1 MTGLPIKAF
10 FQGLFL
16 ILLALLL
23 LDNNRMKQQ
32 NDRLEKDISGLS
44 VALNTYVDTTRNSL
58 GQMQAKTATIVL
70 SQEQTNEILKA
81 ETKSIKE
88 RFDVRIKDLKS
99 FAQVGSKYTLPIY
112 VMGKDT
118 VIYNNTEKVYYTPQ
132 GTLYTKGDS
141 LLGSVSISD
150 TIRIAVS
157 KGKRE
162 HWWKIWKKRPL
173 VTNAFMSNPDGSI
186 TSLKSVLSE

>member
-1 MTGLPIKAF
+1 M
-10 FQGLFL
+10 FL

-23 LDNNRMKQQ
+23 LDNNRMRQQ

-44 VALNTYVDTTRNSL
+44 IALNTYVDTTRNSF

-141 LLGSVSISD
+141 LMGVVSISD

-157 KGKRE
+157 RGKRE